1 MGTAGAAKLALTA
14 SSAAVAD
21 TQKRKEAMITKGGRV
36 QAQNAMCGTQAANCV
51 RSRMDGIAD
60 SRCKTNKTCSLYTAY
75 CFSDGHHL
83 WMPADSFFD

>member
-36 QAQNAMCGTQAANCV
+36 QAQNAVCGTQGAKCG
-51 RSRMDGIAD
+51 RPRMDDRAD
-60 SRCKTNKTCSLYTAY
+60 SRCKKNKTRSLYTAY
-75 CFSDGHHL
+75 CFSDDHHL